1 MTDGQPR
8 HSRRALMRTAGIT
21 AAAGAFAAYG
31 HGSVSARG
39 RAPAAGNFPET
50 PEWNFVFVNH
60 VTTNPFWVPTIYG
73 IEDAAALLGLPEAQW
88 TGSDSSDVGEMVNTF
103 EAAIAGGA
111 NGIAV
116 ALVDLEAFNE
126 PVQAA
131 LDAGIPVVSYNAD
144 APNARMSYTGQDLY
158 GSGFAMGQR
167 IVEIVGEGKVGLFIA
182 TPGQLNIQPRIDGA
196 LDAIAESGAAIE
208 AQDIATGP
216 DLSEELANI
225 EAWYLG
231 NTDAVGMFAVD
242 AGSTQGVAQ
251 VVQSQSA
258 RDAGSPRCRRLRP
271 APDYGRVARRGCDRL
286 HHRPAAVPAG
296 LPAGDLPL
304 PAQPVRRRGP
314 PTGDEHRSGLPRPS
328 GGAAVPR
335 HVEPVRGRLRR
346 AAGRRSGRCPSGTG
360 NHRRL
365 SHNTKP
371 RE

>member
-8 HSRRALMRTAGIT
+8 HSRRSLMRAAGIT
-21 AAAGAFAAYG
+21 AAAGVFAAHG

-60 VTTNPFWVPTIYG
+60 VTTNPFFVPTIYG
-73 IEDAAALLGLPEAQW
+73 IEDASALLGIPTPQW
-88 TGSDSSDVGEMVNTF
+88 TGSEISDIGEMVNAF

-116 ALVDLEAFNE
+116 SLVDLEAFNE
-126 PVQAA
+126 PVQEA

-158 GSGFAMGQR
+158 GSGFAMGER

-216 DLSEELANI
+216 DLSEELNNI

-251 VVQSQSA
+251 VVQAQSA
-258 RDAGSPRCRRLRP
+258 RDQGLLGAGGYDLLPI
-271 APDYGRVARRGCDRL
+271 DGRVARRRCDRL

-296 LPAGDLPL
+296 IPAGDLPL
-304 PAQPVRRRGP
+304 PAEPVRRRGP
-314 PTGDEHRSGLPRPS
+314 PTGDEHRPGLPR
-328 GGAAVPR
+328 R
-335 HVEPVRGRLRR
+335 KRGRSCSSARR
-346 AAGRRSGRCPSGTG
+346 AVSRATPTSRRSSKRPMPQR
-360 NHRRL
+360 HRQPPPAERQ
-365 SHNTKP
+365 HETQ
-371 RE
+371 